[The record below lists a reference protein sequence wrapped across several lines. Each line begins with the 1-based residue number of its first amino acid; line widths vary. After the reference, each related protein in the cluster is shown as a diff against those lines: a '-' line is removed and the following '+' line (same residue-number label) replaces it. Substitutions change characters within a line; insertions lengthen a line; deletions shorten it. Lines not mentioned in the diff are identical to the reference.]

1 MKISKKRLVKLS
13 IISLMLFALIIIY
26 IVYINFKQ
34 QTVVDNIQTV
44 ENIQQVCFKQ
54 ANMPINKCFSVEIAQ
69 TAAEREKGLMFREEL
84 NNEKGML
91 FIFPQS
97 EKYGFWMKNTLIP
110 LDIIWIDENKTIVDI
125 KENAMPCKVKKCE
138 VYYPDKEALYVLE
151 INAGLAKEKNLS
163 VGDKVD
169 FVR

>member
-1 MKISKKRLVKLS
+1 MKKLIFLLLLISCS
-13 IISLMLFALIIIY
+13 PLIQIKY
-26 IVYINFKQ
+26 AAINNQKIPVELAETQEQ
-34 QTVVDNIQTV
+34 Q
-44 ENIQQVCFKQ
+44 
-54 ANMPINKCFSVEIAQ
+54 M
-69 TAAEREKGLMFREEL
+69 KGLMFRENL
-84 NNEKGML
+84 TGGML
-91 FIFPQS
+91 FIYNEENQRS
-97 EKYGFWMKNTLIP
+97 FWMKNTLIP

>member
-1 MKISKKRLVKLS
+1 MNYNNVFKKV
-13 IISLMLFALIIIY
+13 LFIFLLIILIF
-26 IVYINFKQ
+26 ILIFLYINNKQ
-34 QTVVDNIQTV
+34 TSVDNIQTA
-44 ENIQQVCFKQ
+44 ENIKQVCFKQ

-69 TAAEREKGLMFREEL
+69 TAAERERGLMFREEL
-84 NNEKGML
+84 NSEKGML
-91 FIFPQS
+91 FIFSQS

-110 LDIIWIDENKTIVDI
+110 LDIIWIDENKTIVYFK
-125 KENAMPCKVKKCE
+125 KEVLPCKEEKCE

-151 INAGLAKEKNLS
+151 INAGLTKENNLS